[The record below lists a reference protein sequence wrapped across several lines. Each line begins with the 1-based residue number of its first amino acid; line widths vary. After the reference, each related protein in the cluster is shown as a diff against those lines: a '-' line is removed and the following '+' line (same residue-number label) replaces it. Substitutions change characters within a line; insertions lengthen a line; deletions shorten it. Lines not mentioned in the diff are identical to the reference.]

1 MAGLKSTPLTM
12 SLDRGE
18 EQKYVEEL
26 NTFYARFD
34 SFDFSDKVNSLKN
47 DLSNSSNDFKAL
59 EIEQHEVLISF
70 NCLKTNKACGPDGLT
85 GRVLK
90 SCARE
95 LSFIYTYIFNMS
107 LYMNIIPD
115 IWKTSKITPV
125 PKSNSIKQMNDLR
138 PIALT
143 SLPMKCLEKLILKR
157 ILPECQSHLDPYQFA
172 YKAKRSVEDAIL
184 YFTNNI
190 YSHLDIPK
198 SYVRSLFIDFSSAFN
213 TIQPHILI
221 PKLLHMG
228 VNRTAT
234 QWILN
239 FLTKRPQFVFLKIN
253 DCCFSSSVIT
263 TDTGAPQGTVLAP
276 ILFSIYTNDCVKNFR
291 NIPII
296 KYADDTSIQALISSE
311 TDLLNYENEIS
322 RFVKWCDDHFLLLNV
337 KKTKEVI
344 FDFRLKDNVHS
355 NILIKGQE
363 VERVKE
369 YKYLGVVFD
378 EKLDW
383 SKNSITIQKKI
394 NQRLFFM
401 KKLFS
406 FNVDK
411 TLLNLFYDSCIV
423 SLFTFCINAWGGNQ
437 RANDKAKMNR
447 TIRNANK
454 FLNNC
459 NYNQVDDW
467 LVLSCRRK
475 DVL

>member
-1 MAGLKSTPLTM
+1 M
-12 SLDRGE
+12 
-18 EQKYVEEL
+18 
-26 NTFYARFD
+26 
-34 SFDFSDKVNSLKN
+34 
-47 DLSNSSNDFKAL
+47 
-59 EIEQHEVLISF
+59 
-70 NCLKTNKACGPDGLT
+70 
-85 GRVLK
+85 
-90 SCARE
+90 
-95 LSFIYTYIFNMS
+95 
-107 LYMNIIPD
+107 
-115 IWKTSKITPV
+115 
-125 PKSNSIKQMNDLR
+125 
-138 PIALT
+138 
-143 SLPMKCLEKLILKR
+143 
-157 ILPECQSHLDPYQFA
+157 
-172 YKAKRSVEDAIL
+172 
-184 YFTNNI
+184 
-190 YSHLDIPK
+190 
-198 SYVRSLFIDFSSAFN
+198 
-213 TIQPHILI
+213 
-221 PKLLHMG
+221 
-228 VNRTAT
+228 
-234 QWILN
+234 
-239 FLTKRPQFVFLKIN
+239 
-253 DCCFSSSVIT
+253 
-263 TDTGAPQGTVLAP
+263 
-276 ILFSIYTNDCVKNFR
+276 
-291 NIPII
+291 
-296 KYADDTSIQALISSE
+296 
-311 TDLLNYENEIS
+311 
-322 RFVKWCDDHFLLLNV
+322 NV

-475 DVL
+475 LNSILADTSHPINSFLRTSPRSGRLLHITTKTNRHFNSFLPLSVRNS

>member
-1 MAGLKSTPLTM
+1 MSGLKSIPLT
-12 SLDRGE
+12 LDNGDK
-18 EQKYVEEL
+18 QKYVEEL
-26 NTFYARFD
+26 NNFYARFD
-34 SFDFSDKVNSLKN
+34 SFDFSDKINIIKN
-47 DLSNSSNDFKAL
+47 DLSNSANDFNTLK
-59 EIEQHEVLISF
+59 IEEHEVLISF

-107 LYMNIIPD
+107 LSTNIIPD

-157 ILPECQSHLDPYQFA
+157 ILPECQSHLDPFQFA

-276 ILFSIYTNDCVKNFR
+276 ILFSIYTNDCVKNLK
-291 NIPII
+291 I
-296 KYADDTSIQALISSE
+296 
-311 TDLLNYENEIS
+311 
-322 RFVKWCDDHFLLLNV
+322 FLLQNMQM
-337 KKTKEVI
+337 
-344 FDFRLKDNVHS
+344 
-355 NILIKGQE
+355 ILQ
-363 VERVKE
+363 
-369 YKYLGVVFD
+369 
-378 EKLDW
+378 
-383 SKNSITIQKKI
+383 SKH
-394 NQRLFFM
+394 
-401 KKLFS
+401 
-406 FNVDK
+406 
-411 TLLNLFYDSCIV
+411 
-423 SLFTFCINAWGGNQ
+423 
-437 RANDKAKMNR
+437 
-447 TIRNANK
+447 
-454 FLNNC
+454 
-459 NYNQVDDW
+459 
-467 LVLSCRRK
+467 
-475 DVL
+475 